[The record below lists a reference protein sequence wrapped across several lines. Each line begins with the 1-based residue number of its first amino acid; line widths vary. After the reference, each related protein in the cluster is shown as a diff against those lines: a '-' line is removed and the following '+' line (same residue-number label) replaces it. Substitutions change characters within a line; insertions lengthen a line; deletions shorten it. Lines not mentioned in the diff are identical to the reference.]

1 MNNQTVACA
10 VALTSCSS
18 YAAAAVTEAVGRTLD
33 ASGWH
38 PPRGPVLVKPN
49 LLRAVPLACTHPQ
62 VTAAVCRWLLDKGA
76 RVTVADSPGF
86 GSARGVSRAIGLDA
100 ALAPLGVRVC
110 ALDDPV
116 PVPLRGGGSWGVTRT
131 ALEADAI
138 VSVPRVK
145 AHAQVRLTLAVKNLF
160 GCICGLGKVMAHSRQ
175 GGTLEQFTDG
185 VADVWRALPPV
196 AAVADGVTAMHITGP
211 SGGAPF
217 ALGCIGASASAAAL
231 DVALYTLLGV
241 PPEDAPVWAALRRAG
256 VPQAWETPAFPL
268 RRPEDFSA
276 AGFVLPSTLID
287 ISFRPSRL
295 LWSVLR
301 RCWRR
306 MIA

>member
-18 YAAAAVTEAVGRTLD
+18 YAAAAATEAVGRTLD

-160 GCICGLGKVMAHSRQ
+160 GCICGLGKVMAHSRR
-175 GGTLEQFTDG
+175 GGC
-185 VADVWRALPPV
+185 VAGPAAGGRGGGRRDRHAHHRPVRRSALRAGLHR
-196 AAVADGVTAMHITGP
+196 GFGF
-211 SGGAPF
+211 G
-217 ALGCIGASASAAAL
+217 
-231 DVALYTLLGV
+231 
-241 PPEDAPVWAALRRAG
+241 RRAG
-256 VPQAWETPAFPL
+256 RGPVYPAG
-268 RRPEDFSA
+268 RAAGGRPRVGGTAAGGRTAGVGDAGLSA
-276 AGFVLPSTLID
+276 AP
-287 ISFRPSRL
+287 
-295 LWSVLR
+295 
-301 RCWRR
+301 
-306 MIA
+306 A